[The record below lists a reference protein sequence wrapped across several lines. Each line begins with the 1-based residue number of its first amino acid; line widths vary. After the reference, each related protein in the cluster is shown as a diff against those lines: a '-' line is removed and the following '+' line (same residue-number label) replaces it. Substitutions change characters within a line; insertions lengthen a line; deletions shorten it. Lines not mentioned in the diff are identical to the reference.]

1 MKRNPG
7 AGNTGQHDD
16 PGLILQNPCYC
27 WGLEG
32 LSGRPASLAE
42 NGDLQVL

>member
-7 AGNTGQHDD
+7 AGNTGQHED
-16 PGLILQNPCYC
+16 PGLILQNPCYY

-32 LSGRPASLAE
+32 LQWPASLAE